1 MKLTNKQKLSIYK
14 SWKLNEDFFDD
25 LNSNDL
31 NDTVD
36 DSFGEPDYI
45 YHIHFIIYIN
55 QFIKCIIPKSPFM
68 NRLNDEY
75 LYYFE
80 EPKYK
85 PIIESGFLSMKK
97 ILDCILQA
105 TPIVTDY
112 SEPKFCTISDKFISI
127 FPFMNNEPEYQL
139 ALVKDEEVSSN
150 IYKEFFNS
158 SISLE
163 MTLNLSDKKNQK
175 NIEKLL
181 YSFYKLDLI
190 YNKLIRKVNTKLIAI
205 PPVLFGY
212 FIQNPFV
219 RTGLIEL
226 ISPTDEKRRY
236 SSYTTDILLKNH
248 EEFKKLHTEN
258 ETRFKQLPKR

>member
-1 MKLTNKQKLSIYK
+1 MKLMNKQKLSIWK
-14 SWKLNEDFFDD
+14 PLKLNEDFFDD
-25 LNSNDL
+25 KESDIYDETGFDL
-31 NDTVD
+31 ENGDNQQYT
-36 DSFGEPDYI
+36 
-45 YHIHFIIYIN
+45 YHF
-55 QFIKCIIPKSPFM
+55 QFIFYIWPLVKRI
-68 NRLNDEY
+68 DEETSTY
-75 LYYFE
+75 EYYFE
-80 EPKYK
+80 NPEYK
-85 PIIESGFLSMKK
+85 PIIENTFIKIKKALESILLSSR
-97 ILDCILQA
+97 
-105 TPIVTDY
+105 IVTEY
-112 SEPKFCTISDKFISI
+112 SKPKFCTLSDKFISI

-212 FIQNPFV
+212 FIQNPFIK
-219 RTGLIEL
+219 TGLIEL

-258 ETRFKQLPKR
+258 ENRFQPLSKR